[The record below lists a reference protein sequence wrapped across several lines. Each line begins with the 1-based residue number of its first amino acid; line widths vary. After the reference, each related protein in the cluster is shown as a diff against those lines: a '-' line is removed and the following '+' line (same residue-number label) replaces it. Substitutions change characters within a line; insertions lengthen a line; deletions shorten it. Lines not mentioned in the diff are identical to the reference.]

1 MDRGGLRA
9 VGRVLYAF
17 LAAIIL
23 YMNNRKAWVGKY
35 RNGWLANLVLVACLL
50 LFLVL
55 FLADT
60 FGWTGS

>member
-1 MDRGGLRA
+1 
-9 VGRVLYAF
+9 
-17 LAAIIL
+17 
-23 YMNNRKAWVGKY
+23 MNNRKAWVGKY